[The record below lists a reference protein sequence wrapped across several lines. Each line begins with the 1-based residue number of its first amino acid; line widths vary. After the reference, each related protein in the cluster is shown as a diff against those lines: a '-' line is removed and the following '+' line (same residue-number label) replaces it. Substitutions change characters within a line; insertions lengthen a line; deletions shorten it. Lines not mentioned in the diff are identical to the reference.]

1 VPDDRIARERAS
13 RSERRAPVIDSISLV
28 RQPSA
33 DEALMLKK
41 VPTVGDGAEM
51 AALTNDVEHATKA
64 KVESAQKPLI
74 DLKPPVFKKP

>member
-1 VPDDRIARERAS
+1 
-13 RSERRAPVIDSISLV
+13 
-28 RQPSA
+28 
-33 DEALMLKK
+33 MLRK

-51 AALTNDVEHATKA
+51 EALTNDVEHATKA